1 MSDPD
6 GSSGTG
12 ASGAGASSTTSTNI
26 SDLTDGLKQ
35 IQKKGVDLKLS
46 KDTANKYLGVVNDYR
61 TALKAQLTAAQ
72 GLPDLGTPP
81 NLNSANDTRTN
92 LVRDSSGPNG
102 FQDMLGQYLKYLDEF
117 YTTLQKASGQLVD
130 SG

>member
-1 MSDPD
+1 MADSS

-12 ASGAGASSTTSTNI
+12 TSGTGASSTSSTNI

-46 KDTANKYLGVVNDYR
+46 KDTAKKYLQVVSDYR
-61 TALKAQLTAAQ
+61 TALKAQLTTAQ

-81 NLNSANDTRTN
+81 TLNSANDTKTN
-92 LVRDSSGPNG
+92 LTRDSSGPNG

-117 YTTLQKASGQLVD
+117 YTTLQKASGLLVD